1 MSLPRYVSP
10 RALPFSSLAAAAVLV
25 SVGSISPQ
33 AACALY
39 FVPQTSGT
47 QTASPVAANSQGSK
61 TAQAATG
68 PIVLSGLVA
77 DPDNAEIPGATVT
90 LTPVKG
96 LAFTVQSGADGTY
109 TFRGVPPGIYALT
122 ITMPGFAS
130 YVRQGVRITGDN
142 AAPINAKLAI
152 QDQQTVVNVTANQNS
167 VSVDQDS
174 NASSTTLKGKDL
186 DALSDDP
193 DELSSE
199 LTALAGPSS
208 GPNGGQIY
216 IDGFTGGQLPPKSS
230 IREIRIN
237 QNPFSA
243 QYDRAGFGRVEIF
256 TKPGTDKLHAF
267 AQINGNEKDFNTG
280 SPFTNNAA
288 QPGYHT
294 IFSFGQLSGAVNK
307 KVSFTVG
314 GSYRQIQNNAIIN
327 PPSIFSTS
335 QNAGTACLPGQA
347 GCSIFTTSSGN
358 GYSSSLLVPQVRW
371 DISPRLDFALSE
383 KNTLTVRFQ
392 YEHNNLQ
399 NQGIGGVNLA
409 SAGYNSISDETTIQ
423 ASDTQVVSEKVIN
436 ETRFEYQR
444 EGSQST
450 ALSTAP
456 TVLVQGAFT
465 GGGSSSGSSNDTQ
478 NHIEL
483 QNYTSIALAK
493 HFIRLGGRLRYT
505 GETNTSTGGSNG
517 TFSYSSI
524 CDYTGLAAAC
534 PNQAPPAAPVLS
546 DFTITQIPHPT
557 VTASTVD
564 AGIYAEDDWKIK
576 PTWTFSYGLRYE
588 TQNYIHDHADFAP
601 RLSTAYGLGKKTV
614 LRAGFGI
621 FYDRFLLSNQLASIR
636 NDGVNQQQYTVSS
649 VNSAASTIPA
659 SCSPTSTVGTVGTA
673 PFGCSIAG
681 SRLTIQTL
689 TPNLRAPYTL
699 QTNVGVDQQLFTNAT
714 LSVNYQHI
722 HGVHQFDS
730 DVPNFSTATAGG
742 DPLQYQYQSQGLFTQ
757 DQLLMNFNIRNF
769 HGGSF
774 GGFYALN
781 FATADTNSIASFAST
796 PNNLRADYG
805 RAGFDVRNRL
815 FMWGSF
821 NLPHLV
827 TLSPFIAANSGT
839 PYNITSG
846 IDQYNDNIFN
856 SRAVFVTAGTQ
867 PVTNG
872 VVKTIAGCG
881 TFGTPG
887 TGGNFTQVPVN
898 SCTGPS
904 AFTFNLRAVKTFGF
918 GPSTKPAAAQGGPG
932 GPGGPGGGPGG
943 RGRGP
948 GFGGGGANSGKKYN
962 LALGAQI
969 QNLFNDADLST
980 PVGTLTSPS
989 VGTSTS
995 LAGGPFTSGSAL
1007 RRVSFQASFNF

>member
-1 MSLPRYVSP
+1 MFLFRNVSP
-10 RALPFSSLAAAAVLV
+10 GMLPFSGLAAAVVLV
-25 SVGSISPQ
+25 SVGSISP
-33 AACALY
+33 
-39 FVPQTSGT
+39 
-47 QTASPVAANSQGSK
+47 VAASAQSASK
-61 TAQAATG
+61 PGVNPHGPMTAQATSG
-68 PIVLSGLVA
+68 SVVLSGIVA
-77 DPDNAEIPGATVT
+77 DPDSAEIPGATVT
-90 LTPVKG
+90 LTPVHG
-96 LAFTVQSGADGTY
+96 LAYTVQSGGDGAY
-109 TFRGVPPGIYALT
+109 TFRGVPPGTYALT
-122 ITMPGFAS
+122 VTMPGFAS
-130 YVRQGVRITGDN
+130 YVRQGVRITEGSG
-142 AAPINAKLAI
+142 ASINAKLAI
-152 QDQQTVVNVTANQNS
+152 QDQQTVVNVMANQNT

-174 NASSTTLKGKDL
+174 NASSTVLKGKDL

-256 TKPGTDKLHAF
+256 TKPGTDKLHGS
-267 AQINGNEKDFNTG
+267 AQINGNEKAFNTG
-280 SPFTNNAA
+280 TPFTDNAK

-294 IFSFGQLSGAVNK
+294 IFSFGQLSGAINK
-307 KVSFTVG
+307 KISFTLG

-335 QNAGTACLPGQA
+335 QNAGTPCLPGQA
-347 GCSIFTTSSGN
+347 SCFVFTTSAGN
-358 GYSSSLLVPQVRW
+358 GYSYSQFVPQLRW
-371 DISPRLDFALSE
+371 DISPRLDFALSD

-409 SAGYNSISDETTIQ
+409 SVGYNSISDETEIQ
-423 ASDTQVVSEKVIN
+423 VSDTQVISEKIIN

-444 EGSQST
+444 PTSQSI
-450 ALSTAP
+450 ALSTAA
-456 TVLVQGAFT
+456 TILVQGSFT
-465 GGGSSSGSSNDTQ
+465 GGGSGAGTSNDTQ

-517 TFSYSSI
+517 TFSYSSL

-534 PNQAPPAAPVLS
+534 PNQTTPAASTLA
-546 DFTITQIPHPT
+546 DFTITKLPHPT
-557 VTASTVD
+557 VSANSLDV
-564 AGIYAEDDWKIK
+564 GLYAEDDWKIK
-576 PTWTFSYGLRYE
+576 PTWTLSYGLRYE
-588 TQNYIHDHADFAP
+588 TQNFIHDQADFAP
-601 RLSTAYGLGKKTV
+601 RLSTAYGVGKKTV

-621 FYDRFLLSNQLASIR
+621 FYDRFNLSNQLASIR
-636 NDGVNQQQYTVSS
+636 NDGVNQQQYTISS
-649 VNSAASTIPA
+649 RNTTASTIPA
-659 SCSPTSTVGTVGTA
+659 ECSPSNATGNTGSS
-673 PFGCSIAG
+673 PFGCPISG
-681 SRLTIQTL
+681 SRLTIVNL
-689 TPNLRAPYTL
+689 SPNLRSPYTI
-699 QTNVGVDQQLFTNAT
+699 QTNVGIDQQLFANAT

-722 HGVHQFDS
+722 HGVHQFGS
-730 DVPNFSTATAGG
+730 DVPNHDTASAGG
-742 DPLQYQYQSQGLFTQ
+742 EALQYQYQSQGLFTQ

-781 FATADTNSIASFAST
+781 FATADTNSIASFASV

-805 RAGFDVRNRL
+805 RAGFDTRNRL

-821 NLPHLV
+821 SLPHLL
-827 TLSPFIAANSGT
+827 TLSPFIAANSGS

-856 SRAVFVTAGTQ
+856 SRAVFVTPGTP

-881 TFGTPG
+881 TFATPG
-887 TGGNFTQVPVN
+887 TEGNETPIPVN
-898 SCTGPS
+898 TCTGPKN
-904 AFTFNLRAVKTFGF
+904 FTLNLRVVKTIGF
-918 GPSTKPAAAQGGPG
+918 GPSTKPAAGQNKSGSQSGPSGPG
-932 GPGGPGGGPGG
+932 GSGGGPGGGPGG
-943 RGRGP
+943 RGGP
-948 GFGGGGANSGKKYN
+948 GFGGGGASSGKRYS
-962 LALGAQI
+962 LAVGAQI
-969 QNLFNDADLST
+969 QNLFNIANLST

-995 LAGGPFTSGSAL
+995 LANGPFTSSSAL
-1007 RRVSFQASFNF
+1007 RRVSLQASFNF